1 MMPLVYDD
9 VIVGAGSSGAVLA
22 ARLSEDPERSVLL
35 LEAGPDYIS
44 PEQTPAD
51 LLDAR
56 DLSLTAHDWQFAA
69 DATPGRAI
77 PYPRG
82 RVTGGSSAVNG
93 TVALRGVP
101 ADYDEWAALGNDG
114 WGWQDVLPFLRR
126 LEDDEEEAGDLHGT
140 GGPIHIHRWKR
151 DELVPVQRGF
161 FDFCRRIGFEEVRDH
176 NSPDATGVGPIPVNQ
191 RNGVRISTAIGYLLP
206 ARHRLNLSIRAN
218 CHVHR
223 VLFEG
228 GRAVGVEL
236 DCDGVVQRV
245 YGRRI
250 TLSAGAIA
258 SPAILLRSGIGP
270 ADDLRALDIEP
281 TADLP
286 GVGANLLDHPNAGAV
301 IVPRGGEVDRSVPFI
316 QIMTRYTATGSDEF
330 NDMQFH
336 ILTHSDLSL
345 RLPQLA
351 EQIGAK
357 IVMNLTASLQRPR
370 SRGRLMLAS
379 ADPHEAPRIDLD
391 YFADPEDMRRM
402 MEGVRLCWQAAQSPE
417 LGPFIER
424 IVPLDEETVRSEEA
438 LDAYI
443 RATSRTTFHPAGTAR
458 MGPAE
463 QEGAVVDP
471 RCRVHGVENLRV
483 VDASIMPNIVRCNTN
498 LTAIMIGERVA
509 DWMREEEPQ

>member
-1 MMPLVYDD
+1 MALIYDD

-22 ARLSEDPERSVLL
+22 ARLSEDPEHSVLL

-51 LLDAR
+51 LLDAT
-56 DLSLTAHDWQFAA
+56 DLSLVSHDWRFSA

-101 ADYDEWAALGNDG
+101 ADYDEWAALGNEG
-114 WGWQDVLPFLRR
+114 WGWRDVLPYLRR
-126 LEDDEEEAGDLHGT
+126 LEDDEEGGDLHGV
-140 GGPIHIHRWKR
+140 GGPIHIHRWKKE
-151 DELVPVQRGF
+151 ELAPVQQAF
-161 FDFCRRIGFEEVRDH
+161 FDVCRRIGFDEVRDH
-176 NSPDATGVGPIPVNQ
+176 NHPEATGVGPIPVNQ
-191 RNGVRISTAIGYLLP
+191 RSGVRISTAIGYLLP

-223 VLFEG
+223 VLFDG
-228 GRAVGVEL
+228 KRAVGVEL
-236 DCDGVVQRV
+236 DCDGVLQRA

-258 SPAILLRSGIGP
+258 SPSILLRSGIGP
-270 ADDLRALDIEP
+270 AGDLRALGIE
-281 TADLP
+281 TNVDLP
-286 GVGANLLDHPNAGAV
+286 GVGGNLLDHPNAGAV
-301 IVPRGGEVDRSVPFI
+301 IVPRGGELDRRVPFI
-316 QIMTRYTATGSDEF
+316 QIMTRYTASGSDEF

-357 IVMNLTASLQRPR
+357 VVMNLTASLQRPR
-370 SRGRLMLAS
+370 SRGRLCLAS
-379 ADPHEAPRIDLD
+379 SDPHEPPRIDLD

-417 LGPFIER
+417 LAPFIER
-424 IVPLDEETVRSEEA
+424 IVPLDDETVRSDEA
-438 LDAYI
+438 LAEYI

-458 MGPAE
+458 MGPAGDA
-463 QEGAVVDP
+463 GAVVDA
-471 RCRVHGVENLRV
+471 RCRVYGVESLRV

-498 LTAIMIGERVA
+498 LTCIMIGERVA
-509 DWMREEEPQ
+509 DWMRDEP